1 MNRGVYGLEKMC
13 KYLGVG
19 RASYYR
25 WVAKQDA
32 RQAAQKAAAAL
43 DERVKAL
50 FEASK
55 GTYGAPRIAQALK
68 RQQLA
73 LSVSRVARIMA
84 RLGLRARKRARYM
97 QTTDSDHSH
106 RIFSN
111 ILARQ
116 FNQNRPNQ
124 VWLSDITYLRTQQ
137 GWAYLTVVLDLADR
151 MVVGWSLSD
160 SLQATHTT
168 VAALNVTLA
177 RRRLD
182 GPVVLHSDRGVQ
194 YACSQFTQRV
204 ARVPQITQSMSRKG
218 NCWDNAPMES
228 FFKTLKTEWTDA
240 KDYKDLAELKSSLFE
255 YIECWYNT
263 RRIHSTLDYKT
274 PLETFKQLTTQVA

>member
-1 MNRGVYGLEKMC
+1 MGPEKMC

-25 WVAKQDA
+25 WMANQA
-32 RQAAQKAAAAL
+32 TRQAAKEAQAAL
-43 DERVKAL
+43 DEAVKKL

-55 GTYGAPRIAQALK
+55 DTYGAPRIAQHL
-68 RQQLA
+68 QGT
-73 LSVSRVARIMA
+73 LSVSSVARIMK
-84 RLGLRARKRARYM
+84 RLGLKARKPAGYV
-97 QTTDSDHSH
+97 QTTDSAHKH

-111 ILARQ
+111 ILDRQ
-116 FNQNRPNQ
+116 FKPARPNQ
-124 VWLSDITYLRTQQ
+124 VWLSDITYLPTHQ
-137 GWAYLTVVLDLADR
+137 GWAYLTVVLDLGDR

-160 SLQATHTT
+160 SLQARHTT
-168 VAALNVTLA
+168 VAALNVALA
-177 RRRLD
+177 RRRLE
-182 GPVVLHSDRGVQ
+182 GPLVLHSDRGVQ
-194 YACSQFTQRV
+194 YACSEFTQRV
-204 ARVPQITQSMSRKG
+204 ARAGQISQSMSRKG

-263 RRIHSTLDYKT
+263 RRIHSTLGYKT
-274 PLETFKQLTTQVA
+274 PLETFKLLTTQVA